1 MIVNLGTQG
10 QMHISFM
17 HRQVPKRE
25 KLDALTDTP
34 KPLRIVYGLP
44 YDIRGVTD
52 CLITYSSPTEEVNA
66 SGHAFCS
73 YSDNYNKSKGRKI
86 SLARALAAL
95 DINKQIRTQVWTEY
109 LKIKTGE
116 LK

>member
-10 QMHISFM
+10 RMHISFM
-17 HRQVPKRE
+17 HSQVPIKRE
-25 KLDALTDTP
+25 KLDNEA

-116 LK
+116 SK